1 MSLAMT
7 HAERE
12 AFLADTHVA
21 VVSVA
26 DGARAPLVVPV
37 WYAYEPGGDLRFV
50 TGGAS
55 RKARLIRKAGR
66 VSLCVQT
73 ETPPYRY
80 VSIEGPAVI
89 GAPDHERDV
98 RATALRYLGPQMG
111 EVYLQATAAER
122 AGSIL
127 VTVKPERWLTV
138 DYGKWG
144 G

>member
-7 HAERE
+7 KEERE

-55 RKARLIRKAGR
+55 RKARLIRKAAR
-66 VSLCVQT
+66 VSVCVQT

-89 GAPDHERDV
+89 GAPNHERDV

>member
-7 HAERE
+7 KEERE

-21 VVSVA
+21 VVSIA
-26 DGARAPLVVPV
+26 DGERAPLVVPV

>member
-7 HAERE
+7 RAERE

-21 VVSVA
+21 VVSIA
-26 DGARAPLVVPV
+26 DGARAPLAVPV
-37 WYAYEPGGDLRFV
+37 WYTYEPGGDLRFV

-55 RKARLIRKAGR
+55 RKAGLIRKAGR
-66 VSLCVQT
+66 VSVCVQT
-73 ETPPYRY
+73 EMPPYRY
-80 VSIEGPAVI
+80 VSLEGRATI
-89 GAPDHERDV
+89 GEPDYERDV
-98 RATALRYLGPQMG
+98 RPTALRYLGPQMG
-111 EVYLQATAAER
+111 EMYLRATAGER

>member
-7 HAERE
+7 KDERE

-55 RKARLIRKAGR
+55 RKARLIRKAAR
-66 VSLCVQT
+66 VSVCVQT

>member
-7 HAERE
+7 KEERE

-21 VVSVA
+21 VVSIA
-26 DGARAPLVVPV
+26 DDERGPLVVPV

-55 RKARLIRKAGR
+55 RKARLIRKAAR
-66 VSLCVQT
+66 VSVCVQT

>member
-7 HAERE
+7 KDERE

-55 RKARLIRKAGR
+55 RKARLIRKAAR
-66 VSLCVQT
+66 VSVCVQT

-89 GAPDHERDV
+89 GAPNHERDV

>member
-1 MSLAMT
+1 MTFAMT
-7 HAERE
+7 HAERQ

-21 VVSVA
+21 VVSIA

-55 RKARLIRKAGR
+55 RKARLIRKAAR
-66 VSLCVQT
+66 VSVCVQT

-89 GAPDHERDV
+89 GAPNHERDV

>member
-7 HAERE
+7 RAERE
-12 AFLADTHVA
+12 TFLADTHVA
-21 VVSVA
+21 VVSIA
-26 DGARAPLVVPV
+26 DGARAPLAVPV
-37 WYAYEPGGDLRFV
+37 WYTYEPGGDLRFV

-66 VSLCVQT
+66 VSVCVQT

-80 VSIEGPAVI
+80 VSIEGPATI

-98 RATALRYLGPQMG
+98 RPTALRYLGPQMG
-111 EVYLQATAAER
+111 EVYLRATAAEH
-122 AGSIL
+122 AGAVL